1 MATVSDPSFGGF
13 NSAEFRTAIENTMMM
28 GLPNTVQERP
38 TFRWRPVSEYT
49 VSDTGGTPY
58 NIKED
63 VPVSTEAPEDVQIAC
78 AVEFIS
84 RSTLSGGTAVGD
96 FDTPRAIIYVMDT
109 HYPSVRTANEVLLG
123 GNVYD
128 IDFHAPPIG
137 LFDFTLYVIH
147 ASARDEV

>member
-1 MATVSDPSFGGF
+1 MATVTDPSFGGF
-13 NSAEFRTAIENTMMM
+13 DAAAFRTAIQNTMIM
-28 GLPNTVQERP
+28 GLPNTVSERP
-38 TFRWRPVSEYT
+38 TFRWRPEHEYT

-63 VPVSTEAPEDVQIAC
+63 VPTSTTAPVDVLINC

-96 FDTPRAIIYVMDT
+96 FDTPRAIIYVMDID
-109 HYPSVRTANEVLLG
+109 YPSVRTANEVLLG

-137 LFDFTLYVIH
+137 LFDFTLYIIH